1 MAELRAHEQQAAREL
16 SQWQTKTV
24 QEERKTLYATPAA
37 VALATILTL
46 EQLEELERKMLE
58 LEQVRGSHETTLQS
72 EGTI

>member
-1 MAELRAHEQQAAREL
+1 VADTE
-16 SQWQTKTV
+16 V
-24 QEERKTLYATPAA
+24 VEEHKVLDATPAA

-58 LEQVRGSHETTLQS
+58 LEQVRGSHETTLRS